1 MRIPSPGETELLLP
15 LHDGH
20 FEQPMWGTFL
30 ARLRRH
36 AGADLAALMIR
47 PTDGSG
53 VIELHDGTA
62 QGTRLRALVIGREEA
77 AGHRFGS
84 MREGR
89 AYGLDE
95 LVELGGDAS
104 ALDGLTHLRSMR
116 VSAGHALD
124 AWLLLAGER
133 SLGAGTAGLLTALAP
148 HLRVALRTFAAME
161 RERARSSMNA
171 DVVRRMNFGWISIDQ
186 RCRIVDLDAQ
196 ADDVLRRS
204 GLLRRGSYDRL
215 TPASAR
221 IDRDLTAL
229 AKLYAAEPDARPR
242 AIQLSRDPW
251 IDMLVSPLRVRSM
264 ASGAQPVAMVYL
276 SGDRHSKEDR
286 CEQLADLFNLSPSEA
301 RLAWSMA
308 QGLSI
313 AEAAGE
319 HGLTVETARNYS
331 KKIYA
336 KTGARGQADL
346 VRHIL
351 TSVLALA

>member
-161 RERARSSMNA
+161 RDYFYPS
-171 DVVRRMNFGWISIDQ
+171 
-186 RCRIVDLDAQ
+186 
-196 ADDVLRRS
+196 
-204 GLLRRGSYDRL
+204 
-215 TPASAR
+215 
-221 IDRDLTAL
+221 
-229 AKLYAAEPDARPR
+229 
-242 AIQLSRDPW
+242 
-251 IDMLVSPLRVRSM
+251 
-264 ASGAQPVAMVYL
+264 
-276 SGDRHSKEDR
+276 
-286 CEQLADLFNLSPSEA
+286 LADRNQPRTWAEMGA
-301 RLAWSMA
+301 KDAWSMA
-308 QGLSI
+308 RARAKGIL
-313 AEAAGE
+313 ET
-319 HGLTVETARNYS
+319 HHPTYLTEEQDRAIR
-331 KKIYA
+331 A
-336 KTGARGQADL
+336 KFN
-346 VRHIL
+346 IL
-351 TSVLALA
+351 T